1 MRFFKNSVQLPTVH
15 YLIRSISWLLMLAG
29 LFGHYPAHA
38 EEEWLTRSQ
47 NILNALEGQT
57 RPAWLDSNP
66 YQDNAR
72 RQALDI
78 INASKPIFMGTIS
91 GTQKPVNND
100 NPKPLRV
107 MFISFSLGESV
118 LKDIFEEASGQDDV
132 LLVLRGPK
140 PQQKLPGLFADLKA
154 LLQDIDPVPNIVI
167 DPTRFQKWD
176 VTTVPEI
183 VVEDQ
188 DKATLRIK
196 GVTSLAWLKSRQDAG
211 RKGDLGR
218 FGEVYE
224 IAEIDLLEEIKKR
237 LAAIDWPQ
245 KQQQA
250 LARFWE
256 KRQFEVL
263 PIAQENRDRS
273 IDLTVTAPRDV
284 IAPDGNLIIRAGQS
298 FNPLDKLAFGLCLIV
313 FDATE
318 KAQVDA
324 VRHLSCRDKTARVLY
339 LATKLPR
346 QDGWENL
353 KTLETTF
360 NAPVYLLTPDV
371 RQRFQLQK
379 VPALVEQSGN
389 RVLVRERKVTIP
401 AATGEH

>member
-1 MRFFKNSVQLPTVH
+1 MRFFKNTLHLLSVHRIL
-15 YLIRSISWLLMLAG
+15 SISRLLMLAA
-29 LFGHYPAHA
+29 LFVHGPAHA
-38 EEEWLTRSQ
+38 EEDWLTRSQ

-78 INASKPIFMGTIS
+78 LNASKPIVFGNIS
-91 GTQKPVNND
+91 NAQKPVSND
-100 NPKPLRV
+100 KSKPLRV
-107 MFISFSLGESV
+107 MLISFSLGESV
-118 LKDIFEEASGQDDV
+118 LKGIFEEASGQADV

-140 PQQKLPGLFADLKA
+140 PRQKLPGLFADLKT
-154 LLQDIDPVPNIVI
+154 LLKDIDPVPNIVI

-188 DKATLRIK
+188 DKATLRVK

-211 RKGDLGR
+211 RQGDLGR

-237 LAAIDWPQ
+237 LPAIDWSK

-263 PIAQENRDRS
+263 PVAQENRDRS

-298 FNPLDKLAFGLCLIV
+298 VNPLEKLAFGLCLIV
-313 FDATE
+313 FDAIQ
-318 KAQVDA
+318 KVQVDA
-324 VRHLSCRDKTARVLY
+324 VRQLSCRDKTAQVLY
-339 LATKLPR
+339 LATELPR
-346 QDGWENL
+346 QDGWEGL
-353 KTLETTF
+353 TTLETTL

-379 VPALVEQSGN
+379 VPALVEQAGN
-389 RVLVRERKVTIP
+389 RVVVRERKVLSP
-401 AATGEH
+401 LAGDRS